1 MKKYDVYGIG
11 NALVDKEFE
20 VDDQFFLDAGI
31 EKGFMT
37 LIDENKQQSLLELL
51 IERYGLKKRAGGG
64 SAANSMFALSQFGAS
79 VFYSC
84 KVANDEAGH
93 FYMKELGDHN
103 IETNLGLERPDGVTG
118 RCLVMVTPDAERTM
132 LTSLGISE
140 TVSVDELHYEA
151 VNQSRY
157 VYVEG
162 YLVTSESAKSAV
174 LDLKRHA
181 REAGVKFAMTFS
193 DPAMVGYFRDG
204 VNEFIGE
211 GVDLLFCN
219 EKEAMLWSGTDTLDA
234 ACEAL
239 KGKAKQFA
247 ITLGAKGAKL
257 FDGER
262 YMDVAPHHVR
272 AIDSNGAGDMF
283 SGAFLYGLSKGYDF
297 ETCGKIASLAS
308 SLVVSQFGPRL
319 SPEQHREVLERLGL

>member
-1 MKKYDVYGIG
+1 MKQYDVYGIG

-37 LIDENKQQSLLELL
+37 LIDQEKQQSLLDLL
-51 IERYGLKKRAGGG
+51 TERYGLKKRAGGG
-64 SAANSMFALSQFGAS
+64 SAANSMFALSQFGAR

-93 FYMKELGDHN
+93 FYMKELGEHN
-103 IETNLGLERPDGVTG
+103 IETNLGLERPEGTTG

-140 TVSVDELHYEA
+140 TVSIDELHLDA
-151 VNQSRY
+151 VGQSRY

-162 YLVTSESAKSAV
+162 YLVTSPSAKSAV

-193 DPAMVGYFRDG
+193 DPAMVEYFRDG

-219 EKEAMLWSGTDTLDA
+219 EKEAMLWSGTDTLEA

-239 KGKAKQFA
+239 TGKAKQFA
-247 ITLGAKGAKL
+247 VTLGAKGAKL

-262 YMDVAPHHVR
+262 YIDVAPHHVR
-272 AIDSNGAGDMF
+272 AVDSNGAGDMF

-297 ETCGKIASLAS
+297 ETSGKIASLAS

-319 SPEQHREVLERLGL
+319 SPAQHQEVLERLGL